1 MPQLLFIALLN
12 LCGYYLRGDVDFFG
26 KPGDYIFPELIYP
39 SADLRPYILA
49 EEKRRVLLF
58 EPTILNIED
67 ANERKTQ
74 KSNDLGL
81 GFRERGYTYHIHL
94 IQRGYCNSASL
105 KPVRR
110 RLTNVHLQSIEGC

>member
-49 EEKRRVLLF
+49 EEKRRVWLC
-58 EPTILNIED
+58 EPSSHRFK
-67 ANERKTQ
+67 A
-74 KSNDLGL
+74 G
-81 GFRERGYTYHIHL
+81 
-94 IQRGYCNSASL
+94 
-105 KPVRR
+105 
-110 RLTNVHLQSIEGC
+110 